1 MLVLLPVS
9 GILRAL
15 GRAGGPLCSES
26 ETRCEVVA
34 GGGTM
39 ATGARGR
46 NVEMVESDRAAIVR
60 ALADEDALR
69 VFAQVVAVTGT
80 GLPERSGGSI
90 GYVTAYGVSRQT
102 GLPVSVVLGAGRRLT
117 EARLT
122 IAGADGASWRTD
134 FESLCH
140 AADAEPG
147 ATPPSISANTRAA

>member
-1 MLVLLPVS
+1 MLVLLPVVS
-9 GILRAL
+9 GICVPSDVRV
-15 GRAGGPLCSES
+15 GRCVRKGGV
-26 ETRCEVVA
+26 RCEIVA

-60 ALADEDALR
+60 ALADEDTLR

-80 GLPERSGGSI
+80 GLPERSGGSISI

-134 FESLCH
+134 FESLCR

-147 ATPPSISANTRAA
+147 A